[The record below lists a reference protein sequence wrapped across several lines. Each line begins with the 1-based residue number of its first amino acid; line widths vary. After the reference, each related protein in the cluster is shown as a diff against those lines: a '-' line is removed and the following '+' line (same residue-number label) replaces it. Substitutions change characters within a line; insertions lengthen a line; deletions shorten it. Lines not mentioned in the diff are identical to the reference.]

1 MRRSSSAAWLLA
13 RAYTYKY
20 HAQGDDR
27 GDGLGETEFSSDLIV
42 WNGFIT
48 AEAQN
53 VEAGYAQIESSKKK
67 VYDYLLSKGI
77 AAEAV
82 VFQFV
87 NVTKQYEPVYSANGS
102 WAGQRFTGYRLSQ
115 GFTVESKSVDAVENV
130 SREISSLI
138 AQGVSIE
145 AMQPDYYYTKLDD
158 VKLSLIEKASA
169 DARVRAEK
177 IAVNAGAKLGGVA
190 SARRACSRSRVPIP
204 TRSSRPEDRSTP
216 RAGRKRPVSPCGSNT
231 ALSKRYGKSCK
242 NRPGLTSRWTERIFF
257 VLLLAAVALRN
268 DAVWRVVSG
277 AFVVWVMCALW
288 AVAPTLRKPARGGRR
303 RRMRPVARR
312 PNPNMTIKRKST
324 KSNEIWKDL
333 SGCASHPA
341 LRGLCISA
349 AYVRRFITTC
359 SRVGTAVR

>member
-1 MRRSSSAAWLLA
+1 MKAYWKYLIIGAAIVVSAWLLA

-20 HAQGDDR
+20 HAQETIVVT
-27 GDGLGETEFSSDLIV
+27 GLGETEFSSDLIV

-115 GFTVESKSVDAVENV
+115 GFTVESKSVDAVE
-130 SREISSLI
+130 
-138 AQGVSIE
+138 

-190 SARRACSRSRVPIP
+190 SARMGVFQITGANTNEEFSAGGSFN
-204 TRSSRPEDRSTP
+204 TSSRQKK
-216 RAGRKRPVSPCGSNT
+216 A
-231 ALSKRYGKSCK
+231 
-242 NRPGLTSRWTERIFF
+242 RITM
-257 VLLLAAVALRN
+257 
-268 DAVWRVVSG
+268 RVEY
-277 AFVVWVMCALW
+277 
-288 AVAPTLRKPARGGRR
+288 R
-303 RRMRPVARR
+303 
-312 PNPNMTIKRKST
+312 IK
-324 KSNEIWKDL
+324 
-333 SGCASHPA
+333 
-341 LRGLCISA
+341 
-349 AYVRRFITTC
+349 
-359 SRVGTAVR
+359 